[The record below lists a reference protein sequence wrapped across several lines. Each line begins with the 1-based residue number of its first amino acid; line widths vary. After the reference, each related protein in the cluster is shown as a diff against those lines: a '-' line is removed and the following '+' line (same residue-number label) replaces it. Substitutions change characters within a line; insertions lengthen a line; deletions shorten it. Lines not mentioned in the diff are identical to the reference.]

1 MVSKLTFAFTLIS
14 TLLPYFAVSQL
25 VTVPTTCTTSAGCA
39 SQCCVI
45 NRQTSIKAFKNQT
58 LNCLVYVALT

>member
-1 MVSKLTFAFTLIS
+1 MVSKLALTFIALIS

-39 SQCCVI
+39 SQCCII
-45 NRQTSIKAFKNQT
+45 NRQTSKKSI
-58 LNCLVYVALT
+58 